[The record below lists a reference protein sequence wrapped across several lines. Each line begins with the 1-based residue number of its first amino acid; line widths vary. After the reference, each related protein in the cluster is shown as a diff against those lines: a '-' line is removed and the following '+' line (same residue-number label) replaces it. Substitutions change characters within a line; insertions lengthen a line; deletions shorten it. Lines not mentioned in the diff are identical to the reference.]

1 MKKLLWKIPLWFFIL
16 TIAWVVVLR
25 FVPVFVTPLMVIR
38 CFEKNDAPKPKLTK
52 KWVPLQQISPKM
64 VTAVVASED
73 DLFMTHKGF
82 RFKDIQK
89 AYKANK
95 SGKRLRG
102 GSTISQQTAKNVFT
116 TGARTWVRKGFET
129 YFTVLIELLW
139 GKERIMEVYLN
150 VVELGKGIYGVEAA
164 AQNYFY
170 KSAKQ
175 LTYSEAALIAAAL
188 PNPRRY
194 SIKNPGPY
202 MRRRQAQIIQLM
214 WNTGPVDFAKK
225 SR

>member
-1 MKKLLWKIPLWFFIL
+1 
-16 TIAWVVVLR
+16 
-25 FVPVFVTPLMVIR
+25 
-38 CFEKNDAPKPKLTK
+38 
-52 KWVPLQQISPKM
+52 M

-116 TGARTWVRKGFET
+116 TGTRTWVRKGFET

-170 KSAKQ
+170 KSAKL
-175 LTYSEAALIAAAL
+175 LTNSEAALIAAAL

-202 MRRRQAQIIQLM
+202 MRRRQSQIVQLM
-214 WNTGPVDFAKK
+214 WNIGPVDFAKK